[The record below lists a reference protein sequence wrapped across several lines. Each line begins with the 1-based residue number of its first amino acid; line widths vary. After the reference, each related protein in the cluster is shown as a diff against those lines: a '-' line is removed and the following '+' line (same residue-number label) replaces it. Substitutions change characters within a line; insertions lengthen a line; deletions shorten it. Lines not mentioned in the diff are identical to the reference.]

1 MLNFSRS
8 TEIIVSA
15 RGGGGGRGE
24 GESSTEVNIYVTGI
38 FHFTRGI

>member
-15 RGGGGGRGE
+15 RGGGGGGG
-24 GESSTEVNIYVTGI
+24 GESSTEVNIIYVTGI
-38 FHFTRGI
+38 FHLTRGI